1 MTDLIPTL
9 AASVAVFALVF
20 IVPGLA
26 FLNLPSRRRTAGDI
40 INDNGSRRPVR
51 AWEKPK

>member
-1 MTDLIPTL
+1 MIPTL

-26 FLNLPSRRRTAGDI
+26 FLHLPSRRRTAGDI

-51 AWEKPK
+51 AWEESK